1 MQNMYNFVDEI
12 WTLCVW
18 QFKREDMQQTLS
30 SFKLRNKILNHHLT
44 FLPLLLIFLNIL
56 YFVWKQGHLHAGWT
70 IFSDNLLVMAVSN
83 FMELFIYAAL
93 LYCGELTLISSPHCT
108 RDLSTE
114 YNISNKTSL
123 SNLKK
128 RKNMKQWVLVP

>member
-1 MQNMYNFVDEI
+1 
-12 WTLCVW
+12 
-18 QFKREDMQQTLS
+18 
-30 SFKLRNKILNHHLT
+30 
-44 FLPLLLIFLNIL
+44 
-56 YFVWKQGHLHAGWT
+56 
-70 IFSDNLLVMAVSN
+70 MAMSN

-108 RDLSTE
+108 HDLSTE

-128 RKNMKQWVLVP
+128 SKNMKQCLRIIKVVENIVSNN